1 MTNPMQIED
10 GTVYVA
16 GPIRNQVLNNV
27 PAFEDAVEKLNAL
40 GYKTINPHNIFEGM
54 DVSEYKQKDYM
65 KRCIS
70 YMAMCD
76 VVVTLPNWENSEGAT
91 EEVDIA
97 RRMGKE
103 IIHYSKIASVNVA

>member
-1 MTNPMQIED
+1 MQNPMHIEN
-10 GTVYVA
+10 GTVYIA

-27 PAFEDAVEKLNAL
+27 PAFEEAEEKLNAL
-40 GYKTINPHNIFEGM
+40 GYDCVNPHKIFEGV
-54 DVSEYKQKDYM
+54 DTTNFKQADYM

-76 VVVTLPNWENSEGAT
+76 VVVTLPNWENSPGAT
-91 EEVDIA
+91 EEVEIA

-103 IIHYSKIASVNVA
+103 IIHYSKIAAANAA